1 MNIGR
6 YIQKPVEQKHSM
18 QWIKV
23 GLASTLVIY
32 GILTKQMN
40 LKS

>member
-1 MNIGR
+1 MNIGC

-32 GILTKQMN
+32 GILTKQMH